1 MTEGHLCFCFVDF
14 LLCFLFSPPIF
25 LRRDFSVMNS
35 GPVLYLIYLI
45 FAKKKK
51 KVFIVVQIYLHF
63 GGTREG
69 QGVLFILMC

>member
-1 MTEGHLCFCFVDF
+1 M
-14 LLCFLFSPPIF
+14 
-25 LRRDFSVMNS
+25 MNS

-63 GGTREG
+63 GGTRVG
-69 QGVLFILMC
+69 QWVLFILMC